1 MKKILVINPIGTD
14 IWDLSDKEYLSD
26 NAHNSTVVS
35 VTSLKKGPTSLE
47 TYYDE
52 AMAAP
57 GVLEIIHKNKDDY
70 DAFIV
75 NCFADPGIMG
85 AREIANVPVVGPGQA
100 SMTVASMLGH
110 KFGVISIRKKAESM
124 FDQKVASLGLEDKFA
139 GAVGI
144 NIGVNELLT
153 DRDATRRE
161 ILKAAN
167 KLIEEKHAEVI
178 VLGCTGMLSFAEDI
192 RKELRVPVVEPTITA
207 LKIAEALID
216 LKLTHSKTAL
226 YSNLEDCRQ

>member
-124 FDQKVASLGLEDKFA
+124 FDQKVASLGLK
-139 GAVGI
+139 I
-144 NIGVNELLT
+144 NLQ
-153 DRDATRRE
+153 
-161 ILKAAN
+161 
-167 KLIEEKHAEVI
+167 
-178 VLGCTGMLSFAEDI
+178 
-192 RKELRVPVVEPTITA
+192 EP
-207 LKIAEALID
+207 
-216 LKLTHSKTAL
+216 
-226 YSNLEDCRQ
+226 